1 MRQAVNGGRLQLGQ
15 FIHLTVSTVDGS
27 GVPTNP
33 TSAPT
38 ITIYDSSDNRI
49 INAKPIAPQGI
60 NRTGL
65 FGIDLM
71 LSCQSTLGVGYGSVE
86 FTSGQYVVLY
96 KWTIGGTERRA
107 IDRFEILPG
116 GNCKGA
122 YTALEFYERPQADYL
137 VGATEDGTVET
148 RRGPYLP

>member
-1 MRQAVNGGRLQLGQ
+1 MNRGRRQLGQ

-38 ITIYDSSDNRI
+38 ATIYDASNNKVLDAR
-49 INAKPIAPQGI
+49 KMAPQGI
-60 NRTGL
+60 ARTGF
-65 FGIDLM
+65 FGLDLM
-71 LSCQSTLGVGYGSVE
+71 LTSQASIGLGGGGGTE
-86 FTSGQYVVLY
+86 FASGQYVVLY
-96 KWTIGGTERRA
+96 KWTISGTERRT

-116 GNCKGA
+116 GNLQGA